1 MALSRAAW
9 IAAGLG
15 ARLLMVAVLAMTV
28 QLTLA
33 NHTRRSYEDD
43 FYKLQSYSY
52 TVAAAVIGMAGS
64 ALQVPVAVYLLC
76 RSKRMTPSAL
86 VLDASMYADVR
97 RRRGIRRHHRRP
109 AVRPPRHVVGRRRDE
124 AGPHPLLRQGVPPR
138 SLPPRGDGAVHGRHR
153 RLRQAP
159 GPDGQRRRLMSAH
172 HHQLDLS
179 SRDRFIDL
187 SLYFLTHATTLFK

>member
-86 VLDASMYADVR
+86 VLDASMYADVVVTVLLASGVGAGFGATIDALR
-97 RRRGIRRHHRRP
+97 Y
-109 AVRPPRHVVGRRRDE
+109 VRHVTWWDGDATKQDLIRYYDKAFLPVVFLLVGMVLSM
-124 AGPHPLLRQGVPPR
+124 AATVV
-138 SLPPRGDGAVHGRHR
+138 SA
-153 RLRQAP
+153 RLRARTAN
-159 GPDGQRRRLMSAH
+159 D
-172 HHQLDLS
+172 DV
-179 SRDRFIDL
+179 
-187 SLYFLTHATTLFK
+187 